1 MDLSERRLKKYLNM
15 TIQLPIQSIAEQA
28 ILDYIRNHKV
38 NEVTQERY
46 KLFLIGHTERV
57 FDNNKDFQL
66 SLLSSQE
73 PEITLKSCMAG
84 WLKGELSV
92 PKNIFQKLNIHSG
105 LRNQCQTQ

>member
-1 MDLSERRLKKYLNM
+1 MN
-15 TIQLPIQSIAEQA
+15 TQLAIQSIAEQA
-28 ILDYIRNHKV
+28 VGDYIRTHKV
-38 NEVTQERY
+38 NMHEVTQERY

-92 PKNIFQKLNIHSG
+92 PKTIFQKLNIHSG

>member
-1 MDLSERRLKKYLNM
+1 M
-15 TIQLPIQSIAEQA
+15 
-28 ILDYIRNHKV
+28 H
-38 NEVTQERY
+38 EVTQERY

-66 SLLSSQE
+66 SLLGSQE
-73 PEITLKSCMAG
+73 PEITLKSCMVG

-92 PKNIFQKLNIHSG
+92 PKTIFQKLNIHSG